1 MFYSDCLDVNER
13 GQLTIGGCDAV
24 ELAEMYGTPLY
35 VMDETAIRRALRDYK
50 ASIDENYGNGGM
62 VTYASKACCFKE
74 LYRIVKQE
82 GCGADVVSGGEI
94 YTALQAGFPAERLY
108 FHGNNKSEAELRLA
122 LEAGVGR
129 IVADNPAELERLSAA
144 ACELGRTAA
153 VYLRITPGIDAH
165 THSFIRTGQIDS
177 KFGFTLE
184 TGEALEGVRRALEL
198 PGLELKGLHCHIGS
212 QIFDEQ
218 PFIHAAEVMLTFMAQ
233 IRRETGVT
241 LRELDLGGG
250 FGIRYTQE
258 DHPRA
263 YGEYMRL
270 VAGGVKAKATELD
283 YPVPYMV
290 IEPGRSVV
298 ASAGIT
304 LYTAGHIKEIPG
316 IRTYVSIDG
325 GMTDNPRYALYQA
338 AYTVVNASKADQPA
352 DTSVTLAGRCC
363 ESGDLIQENAPIRT
377 CTPGD
382 VLAVLAT
389 GAYNY
394 SMSSNYNRLPR
405 PAVVMV
411 REGTSRVVVKAET
424 YEDLIR
430 NDL

>member
-1 MFYSDCLDVNER
+1 
-13 GQLTIGGCDAV
+13 
-24 ELAEMYGTPLY
+24 
-35 VMDETAIRRALRDYK
+35 
-50 ASIDENYGNGGM
+50 
-62 VTYASKACCFKE
+62 
-74 LYRIVKQE
+74 
-82 GCGADVVSGGEI
+82 
-94 YTALQAGFPAERLY
+94 
-108 FHGNNKSEAELRLA
+108 
-122 LEAGVGR
+122 
-129 IVADNPAELERLSAA
+129 
-144 ACELGRTAA
+144 
-153 VYLRITPGIDAH
+153 
-165 THSFIRTGQIDS
+165 
-177 KFGFTLE
+177 
-184 TGEALEGVRRALEL
+184 
-198 PGLELKGLHCHIGS
+198 
-212 QIFDEQ
+212 
-218 PFIHAAEVMLTFMAQ
+218 
-233 IRRETGVT
+233 
-241 LRELDLGGG
+241 
-250 FGIRYTQE
+250 
-258 DHPRA
+258 
-263 YGEYMRL
+263 
-270 VAGGVKAKATELD
+270 
-283 YPVPYMV
+283 MV

>member
-13 GQLTIGGCDAV
+13 GHLTIGGCDAV

-35 VMDETAIRRALRDYK
+35 VMDEIAIRRALRAYK

-82 GCGADVVSGGEI
+82 GCGADVVSGGEL

-129 IVADNPAELERLSAA
+129 IVVDNPAELERLSAA
-144 ACELGRTAA
+144 ACGMGKSAA
-153 VYLRITPGIDAH
+153 VYLRVTPGIDAH

-184 TGEALEGVRRALEL
+184 TGEALEGVRRALAL
-198 PGLELKGLHCHIGS
+198 PGLELMGLHCHIGS

-218 PFIHAAEVMLTFMAQ
+218 PFIHAAEVMLTFMAE

-258 DHPRA
+258 DHPKA
-263 YGEYMRL
+263 YGDYMRL
-270 VAGGVKAKATELD
+270 VAGAVKAKASELD

-298 ASAGIT
+298 APAGVT
-304 LYTAGHIKEIPG
+304 LYTVGHIKEVPG

-338 AYTVVNASKADQPA
+338 AYTVVNATRADQPA
-352 DTSVTLAGRCC
+352 DAAVTLAGRCC
-363 ESGDLIQENAPIRT
+363 ESGDLIQENAPVHT
-377 CTPGD
+377 CEPGD

-430 NDL
+430 NDI

>member
-1 MFYSDCLDVNER
+1 MFYSDCLNVNER
-13 GQLTIGGCDAV
+13 GHLTIGGCDTV
-24 ELAEMYGTPLY
+24 QLAEMFGTPLY

-50 ASIDENYGNGGM
+50 ASIDENYENGGM

-74 LYRIVKQE
+74 LYRIVGQE

-94 YTALQAGFPAERLY
+94 YTALQAGFPTERLY
-108 FHGNNKSEAELRLA
+108 FHGNNKSEEELRLA

-129 IVADNPAELERLSAA
+129 IVADNPLELEQLSAA
-144 ACELGRTAA
+144 ACSMGKTAA
-153 VYLRITPGIDAH
+153 VYLRITPGINAH
-165 THSFIRTGQIDS
+165 THDFIRTGQIDS

-184 TGEALEGVRRALEL
+184 TGEALEGARRALTL
-198 PGLELKGLHCHIGS
+198 PGLKLKGLHCHIGS

-218 PFIHAAEVMLTFMAQ
+218 PFVHAAEVMLDFMAQ
-233 IRRETGVT
+233 IRRETGAT
-241 LRELDLGGG
+241 LEELDLGGG
-250 FGIRYTQE
+250 FGIRYTEE
-258 DHPRA
+258 DQPKA

-270 VAGGVKAKATELD
+270 VAGAVKAKAAQLD

-338 AYTVVNASKADQPA
+338 AYTVVNAVKADKPA
-352 DTSVTLAGRCC
+352 DAVVTLAGRCC
-363 ESGDLIQENAPIRT
+363 ESGDLIQENTPVQS
-377 CTPGD
+377 CQPGD
-382 VLAVLAT
+382 ILAVLAT

-394 SMSSNYNRLPR
+394 AMSSNYNRLPR
-405 PAVVMV
+405 PAIVMV
-411 REGTSRVVVKAET
+411 KEGEARVVVKAET

-430 NDL
+430 NDI

>member
-1 MFYSDCLDVNER
+1 MFYSDCLNVNER
-13 GQLTIGGCDAV
+13 GHLTIGGCDTV
-24 ELAEMYGTPLY
+24 QLAEMFGTPLY
-35 VMDETAIRRALRDYK
+35 VMDETAIRRALRAYK
-50 ASIDENYGNGGM
+50 ASIDENYENGGM

-74 LYRIVKQE
+74 LYRIVGQE

-108 FHGNNKSEAELRLA
+108 FHGNNKSGEELRLA

-129 IVADNPAELERLSAA
+129 IVADNPLELEQLSAA
-144 ACELGRTAA
+144 ACSMGKTAA
-153 VYLRITPGIDAH
+153 VYLRITPGINAH
-165 THSFIRTGQIDS
+165 THDFIRTGQIDS

-184 TGEALEGVRRALEL
+184 TGEALEGARRALTL

-218 PFIHAAEVMLTFMAQ
+218 PFVHAAEVMLDFMAQ
-233 IRRETGVT
+233 IRRETGAT
-241 LRELDLGGG
+241 LEELDLGGG
-250 FGIRYTQE
+250 FGIRYTEE
-258 DHPRA
+258 DQPKA

-270 VAGGVKAKATELD
+270 VAGAVKAKAAQLD

-338 AYTVVNASKADQPA
+338 AYTVVNAGKADEPA
-352 DTSVTLAGRCC
+352 DAVVTLAGRCC
-363 ESGDLIQENAPIRT
+363 ESGDLIQENTPVQS
-377 CTPGD
+377 CQPGD
-382 VLAVLAT
+382 ILAVLAT

-394 SMSSNYNRLPR
+394 AMSSNYNRLPR
-405 PAVVMV
+405 PAIVMV
-411 REGTSRVVVKAET
+411 KEGEARVVVKAET

-430 NDL
+430 NDI

>member
-1 MFYSDCLDVNER
+1 
-13 GQLTIGGCDAV
+13 
-24 ELAEMYGTPLY
+24 
-35 VMDETAIRRALRDYK
+35 
-50 ASIDENYGNGGM
+50 
-62 VTYASKACCFKE
+62 
-74 LYRIVKQE
+74 
-82 GCGADVVSGGEI
+82 
-94 YTALQAGFPAERLY
+94 
-108 FHGNNKSEAELRLA
+108 
-122 LEAGVGR
+122 
-129 IVADNPAELERLSAA
+129 
-144 ACELGRTAA
+144 
-153 VYLRITPGIDAH
+153 
-165 THSFIRTGQIDS
+165 
-177 KFGFTLE
+177 
-184 TGEALEGVRRALEL
+184 
-198 PGLELKGLHCHIGS
+198 
-212 QIFDEQ
+212 
-218 PFIHAAEVMLTFMAQ
+218 
-233 IRRETGVT
+233 
-241 LRELDLGGG
+241 
-250 FGIRYTQE
+250 
-258 DHPRA
+258 
-263 YGEYMRL
+263 MRL

-424 YEDLIR
+424 YEELIR
-430 NDL
+430 NEGAASAVVPSHTIGIAAVFYQEALEISSRNPITGRRPVRAADPFVMVTRM

>member
-13 GQLTIGGCDAV
+13 GHLTIGGCDAV

-108 FHGNNKSEAELRLA
+108 FHGNNKSEAERGWLWRRGSGPDCGGQPRRVGAPVRLQRASWGGRPPYICGSPRASTPTPTVLSARGRSIPSLA
-122 LEAGVGR
+122 LPWKRERRWRGFAARWSCRPGAEGAPLPYRLPDIRRTALYPRGGGHAHLHGADPPGNRRHAAGVGFGR
-129 IVADNPAELERLSAA
+129 RLRHTVYAGGSSEGIWGVYAA
-144 ACELGRTAA
+144 GGR
-153 VYLRITPGIDAH
+153 R
-165 THSFIRTGQIDS
+165 RQ
-177 KFGFTLE
+177 
-184 TGEALEGVRRALEL
+184 GE
-198 PGLELKGLHCHIGS
+198 
-212 QIFDEQ
+212 
-218 PFIHAAEVMLTFMAQ
+218 
-233 IRRETGVT
+233 
-241 LRELDLGGG
+241 GGG
-250 FGIRYTQE
+250 
-258 DHPRA
+258 
-263 YGEYMRL
+263 
-270 VAGGVKAKATELD
+270 AGLS
-283 YPVPYMV
+283 VPYMV

-352 DTSVTLAGRCC
+352 DTSVSFGGPLLR
-363 ESGDLIQENAPIRT
+363 ERRSDSGKRADPYLVRRGMCWRFWPPALTTILCPPTTTA
-377 CTPGD
+377 CPG
-382 VLAVLAT
+382 
-389 GAYNY
+389 
-394 SMSSNYNRLPR
+394 P
-405 PAVVMV
+405 PW
-411 REGTSRVVVKAET
+411 
-424 YEDLIR
+424 
-430 NDL
+430 